1 MKNESLTPRLK
12 PNLSFPP
19 MQILYF
25 CLILKGLNKCVVAE
39 RIWSPDQKIIKKGKG
54 KVRLIL
60 NASSEPEL
68 TTWLLSFGDE
78 ARLLKPE
85 YLQKKRSKISQTR
98 FRIIIPDFE
107 RSFYCP
113 LD

>member
-1 MKNESLTPRLK
+1 VEVE
-12 PNLSFPP
+12 F
-19 MQILYF
+19 
-25 CLILKGLNKCVVAE
+25 KGYAANYVSE
-39 RIWSPDQKIIKKGKG
+39 RIWTPDQKIIKKGKG

-85 YLQKKRSKISQTR
+85 YLQKKIRDIAN
-98 FRIIIPDFE
+98 RIQD
-107 RSFYCP
+107 YCT
-113 LD
+113 